1 MKTPDCHK
9 PLRRSFPTTVFSFR
23 SSLPRQIHGEG
34 VDVFAVSTPAT
45 FPDLRLDLP
54 HSERKHSET

>member
-1 MKTPDCHK
+1 MHLPT
-9 PLRRSFPTTVFSFR
+9 SFRTTALFLR

-54 HSERKHSET
+54 HSEESTAKHE